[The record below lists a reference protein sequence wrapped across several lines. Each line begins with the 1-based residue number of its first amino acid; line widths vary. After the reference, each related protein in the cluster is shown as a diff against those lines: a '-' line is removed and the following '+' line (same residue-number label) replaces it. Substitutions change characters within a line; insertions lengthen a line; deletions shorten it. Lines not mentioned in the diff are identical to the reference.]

1 MNVLRVSSVGLDA
14 VIAQHRL
21 LDDFQKSDHG
31 VQCVRNL

>member
-21 LDDFQKSDHG
+21 LDDFQNPITAFSG
-31 VQCVRNL
+31 VRNS